1 MSSRVQLFVTLW
13 TVAHQ
18 APLSMGTL
26 QARILEWVAMPASR
40 GLPHPGIEP
49 RSLKSALACRFFTT
63 SATWTLGCRMLKLD
77 QLSFPSAG
85 HTCKA
90 PFPGNMTYLSVPGI
104 RMEASLGTFIQSAT
118 GGGPVSRLA
127 VRECRGCPLA
137 CPFWTSRSE
146 WAASA

>member
-1 MSSRVQLFVTLW
+1 
-13 TVAHQ
+13 
-18 APLSMGTL
+18 
-26 QARILEWVAMPASR
+26 MPASR

-118 GGGPVSRLA
+118 GWSREQIGSQRMQGVPTGL
-127 VRECRGCPLA
+127 PLLDKQV
-137 CPFWTSRSE
+137 
-146 WAASA
+146 